1 MHTERNDGR
10 SMSLY
15 VNLKLCPLH
24 LIDARI
30 RKQQDRVDTWRK
42 SGKRERLANRS
53 TGIHQTTLHGGG
65 MRERAV
71 LLIELQSPGRPAGAR
86 AYILVVVGQR
96 AFRRQRR
103 PAGTVE

>member
-53 TGIHQTTLHGGG
+53 TGIHQTTLHGGC
-65 MRERAV
+65 MRERAEGIGGRLTV
-71 LLIELQSPGRPAGAR
+71 DSELGRGTRVTADLPIDNA
-86 AYILVVVGQR
+86 VQR
-96 AFRRQRR
+96 
-103 PAGTVE
+103 